1 MNFDLVTIVFVVG
14 FALVAMTALLLIL
27 ALRHDQVVRTAGP
40 LRILQDIEA
49 QISSMRG
56 EKAEIEAELKARR
69 EALMDLATV
78 QAEIDAL
85 IRQREELLAAHAT
98 LADRREEVRAMNVET
113 EAAIVSYAE
122 AKRDLDE
129 KQEALDL
136 VQSKLDRADR
146 LVAQIATMTEEH
158 DTLSRKLMEMREE
171 LRDLREAKLHAEEL
185 RGKVEKL
192 EREDARLTGTVEAAS
207 EQLTSLK
214 SKAEIE
220 ERRVAEAQAGNA
232 QTLAQAEAMAA
243 ETRQHLA
250 RHAELEEQRSRLEA
264 LVAQLESEADSLED
278 VIKRVHQEEQRLANA
293 QDGNAKA
300 NEQAAALAAE
310 IRQTTT
316 RHAELEQSRNAAEA
330 RLAYLH
336 GEIARS
342 TGKNPDGE
350 TADPLDELKVLPPVL
365 AQLAKLSVRD
375 IELESAALH
384 RVSTHMQALG
394 LEYPKRVINAFHTAM
409 KVNETSQMAV
419 LAGISGTG
427 KSQLPRRYAEAMGI
441 GFLQVPV
448 QPRWDSPQD
457 LMGFYNYIEGRFR
470 PTDMARA
477 LYHLDAYNGPKES
490 YALQDRMMLV
500 LLDEMNLARV
510 EYYFSDFLSRL
521 ESRPSANQTDTA
533 ASRKDS
539 EIELELPMP
548 KGQSTPRIF
557 PGYNV
562 LFAGTMNEDEST
574 QSLSDKVVDRAN
586 VLRFSAPKTIMQ
598 GVGTGILANSEAL
611 SRKQWRAWVHGFDAL
626 GHEKQTVADHV
637 ERMVGFM
644 RQLQRPMGHR
654 LGRAIM
660 AYVANYPKNEGRT
673 DLNTA
678 LADQVEMRLLPKLRG
693 IEMDAAEAFL
703 TDLAVYV
710 EQDLRDHD
718 LATAIRQS
726 TEQAQAGTGQF
737 VWRGVT
743 RT

>member
-1 MNFDLVTIVFVVG
+1 MSFDLVTIVFVVG
-14 FALVAMTALLLIL
+14 FALVALTALLLVL
-27 ALRHDQVVRTAGP
+27 ALRHDQVVSTAGP

-56 EKAEIEAELKARR
+56 EKAEIEAELKTRR
-69 EALMDLATV
+69 EALMDFATV
-78 QAEIDAL
+78 QADIDAQ
-85 IRQREELLAAHAT
+85 IRLRDELLAAHAT
-98 LADRREEVRAMNVET
+98 LADRREEVRAMTAET
-113 EAAIVSYAE
+113 EAAIVSYAV

-129 KQEALDL
+129 KQEALDV
-136 VQSKLDRADR
+136 VQAKLDRADR
-146 LVAQIATMTEEH
+146 LVTQIAAMTEEH
-158 DTLSRKLMEMREE
+158 DTLARKLTEMRDE

-192 EREDARLTGTVEAAS
+192 EREDARLTGAVEAAS
-207 EQLTSLK
+207 EQLVSLK
-214 SKAEIE
+214 SKAEVE

-243 ETRQHLA
+243 EIRQKLA
-250 RHAELEEQRSRLEA
+250 RHAELDEQRSRLEA
-264 LVAQLESEADSLED
+264 LVARLEGEAD
-278 VIKRVHQEEQRLANA
+278 
-293 QDGNAKA
+293 
-300 NEQAAALAAE
+300 ALARA
-310 IRQTTT
+310 
-316 RHAELEQSRNAAEA
+316 
-330 RLAYLH
+330 
-336 GEIARS
+336 

-350 TADPLDELKVLPPVL
+350 AVDPLEELKVLPPVL
-365 AQLAKLSVRD
+365 AQLAQLPVRA
-375 IELESAALH
+375 IELEAAALH

-441 GFLQVPV
+441 GFLLVPV

-477 LYHLDAYNGPKES
+477 LYHLDAYNGPTEND
-490 YALQDRMMLV
+490 ALQDRMMMV

-521 ESRPSANQTDTA
+521 ESRPPANQADTA

-548 KGQSTPRIF
+548 RGQSTPRIF
-557 PGYNV
+557 AGYNL

-574 QSLSDKVVDRAN
+574 QSLSEKVVDRAN
-586 VLRFSAPKTIMQ
+586 VLRFAAPLTIKQ
-598 GVGTGILANSEAL
+598 GVSMEPQATPEAL
-611 SRKQWRAWVHGFDAL
+611 SRQRWGAWVHGLDDL
-626 GHEKQTVADHV
+626 GHEKQEVSVHV
-637 ERMVGFM
+637 ERMAGFM

-693 IEMDAAEAFL
+693 VEMDAAEAFL
-703 TDLAVYV
+703 TDLATYV
-710 EQDLRDHD
+710 ERDLHDHD
-718 LATAIRQS
+718 LSTAIKES
-726 TEQAQAGTGQF
+726 TERAQAGTGQF

>member
-1 MNFDLVTIVFVVG
+1 LNFDLVTIVFIVG

-49 QISSMRG
+49 QISSIRG
-56 EKAEIEAELKARR
+56 EKAEIESELKARR

-85 IRQREELLAAHAT
+85 IRQRDELLAAHAT

-113 EAAIVSYAE
+113 ETAIVSYAE

-129 KQEALDL
+129 KKEALDL
-136 VQSKLDRADR
+136 VQAKLDRADR
-146 LVAQIATMTEEH
+146 LIAQIATMTEEH

-171 LRDLREAKLHAEEL
+171 LRDLSEAKQHAEEL
-185 RGKVEKL
+185 RGKIEKL

-207 EQLTSLK
+207 EQLASLK

-220 ERRVAEAQAGNA
+220 ERRVVEAQAGNA

-264 LVAQLESEADSLED
+264 LVAQLESEADRLEGL
-278 VIKRVHQEEQRLANA
+278 IERVHQEEQRLATA
-293 QDGNAKA
+293 QHGNTKA
-300 NEQAAALAAE
+300 NEQAAALVAE

-330 RLAYLH
+330 RLAYVQ
-336 GEIARS
+336 GEIART

-350 TADPLDELKVLPPVL
+350 AADPLEDLKVLPPVL
-365 AQLAKLSVRD
+365 AQLAKLPVRE
-375 IELESAALH
+375 IEIESAALH

-490 YALQDRMMLV
+490 DALQDRMMIV

-521 ESRPSANQTDTA
+521 ESRPSANQADTA

-586 VLRFSAPKTIMQ
+586 VLRFAAPKTIKQ
-598 GVGTGILANSEAL
+598 GVGKGTQAKPEAL
-611 SRKQWRAWVHGFDAL
+611 SRRRWSAWVHGLDAL
-626 GHEKQTVADHV
+626 GHETQQVTDHV

-644 RQLQRPMGHR
+644 RQLQRPIGHR
-654 LGRAIM
+654 LGRSIM
-660 AYVANYPKNEGRT
+660 AYVANYPKNEERT

-693 IEMDAAEAFL
+693 IEMDAAEVFL
-703 TDLAVYV
+703 TDLAIYV
-710 EQDLRDHD
+710 EQDLHDFD
-718 LATAIRQS
+718 LATAIRNS